1 MVNRNQL
8 KTLALAA
15 GLLAVGGIALAAL
28 SIAAIVIAGIQGN
41 GLWIGLGIAGAVVG
55 VLLHLAGRRLSVRVV
70 GGR

>member
-1 MVNRNQL
+1 MVNRKEL

-28 SIAAIVIAGIQGN
+28 SIAGIVIASVQGN

-55 VLLHLAGRRLSVRVV
+55 VLLHLWGRRLGLRVV